1 MHTRS
6 ARSSLGLPLALISA
20 FAFGGSGVAAKPL
33 IEAGL
38 SPMQVVWVRMAGSA
52 LVLLPVTLRHRSLLR
67 RQPWLLLGFGLLGV
81 TLVQVSYFFAI
92 SRVPVAIAML
102 LEYLGPSLLLGY
114 VRFVQRRPITR
125 AAALGALTATIG
137 LALVVEVWTGL
148 GGLNP
153 VGVLCGLGAA
163 CSQVGYFVISEKA
176 GRSAAA
182 DSPGERIDPIA
193 LSGFGLLIGALV
205 ITPLAQ
211 PWTLPWHVLGGEA
224 VMGSRHVPAI
234 ALALWMVLVSTV
246 VAYLTGVASVSR
258 LSAPVAS
265 VIAFLEAIVAT
276 VLSWFLLGEHLSTP
290 QLLGGALVLAGAFVA
305 QTSRPVEPTTVVA
318 GGSEPAHGDGTAG
331 VTADRFT
338 GHAAEAAVDGTPSH

>member
-1 MHTRS
+1 MHTRNP
-6 ARSSLGLPLALISA
+6 RSSLGLSLALVSA
-20 FAFGGSGVAAKPL
+20 FSFGGSGVAAKPL

-38 SPMQVVWVRMAGSA
+38 SPLQVVWVRMAGSA
-52 LVLLPVTLRHRSLLR
+52 LVLLPVTIRHRGLLR
-67 RQPWLLLGFGLLGV
+67 RRPWLLLGFGLLGV

-92 SRVPVAIAML
+92 SRVPVAVAML

-125 AAALGALTATIG
+125 AAALGALTATVG

-182 DSPGERIDPIA
+182 QSAEERIDPIA
-193 LSGFGLLIGALV
+193 LSGFGLLIGALMV
-205 ITPLAQ
+205 SPLAQ
-211 PWTLPWHVLGGEA
+211 PWRLPWHVLGGEA
-224 VMGSRHVPAI
+224 AMGSRHVPAI
-234 ALALWMVLVSTV
+234 VLALWMVLVSTV

-265 VIAFLEAIVAT
+265 VIAFLEAVVAT
-276 VLSWFLLGEHLSTP
+276 VLSWFLLGEHLAAP
-290 QLLGGALVLAGAFVA
+290 QLVGGALVLVGAFVA
-305 QTSRPVEPTTVVA
+305 QTSRPVEAATLVA
-318 GGSEPAHGDGTAG
+318 SGAEPARAEPAPHDAAAGTAG
-331 VTADRFT
+331 PA
-338 GHAAEAAVDGTPSH
+338 AAVDGPASR

>member
-1 MHTRS
+1 MRGMHTRS
-6 ARSSLGLPLALISA
+6 ARSSLGLPLALVSA

-38 SPMQVVWVRMAGSA
+38 SPLQVVWVRMAGSA
-52 LVLLPVTLRHRSLLR
+52 LVLLPVTIRHRGLLR

-102 LEYLGPSLLLGY
+102 LEYLGPSLLLAY
-114 VRFVQRRPITR
+114 VRFVQRRPVTR
-125 AAALGALTATIG
+125 AAALGALTATLG

-148 GGLNP
+148 GGLDP
-153 VGVLCGLGAA
+153 IGVLFGLGAA
-163 CSQVGYFVISEKA
+163 CAQVGYFVISEKA
-176 GRSAAA
+176 GRSVKDGPA
-182 DSPGERIDPIA
+182 ERIDPIA
-193 LSGFGLLIGALV
+193 LSGFGLLIGALLM
-205 ITPLAQ
+205 TPLAQ

-224 VMGSRHVPAI
+224 AMGSRHVPALV
-234 ALALWMVLVSTV
+234 LALWMVLVSTV

-290 QLLGGALVLAGAFVA
+290 QLLGGGLVLVGAFVA
-305 QTSRPVEPTTVVA
+305 QTSRRVETTTVVA
-318 GGSEPAHGDGTAG
+318 LGAEPLPVGGTDETGTEGAGETAG
-331 VTADRFT
+331 
-338 GHAAEAAVDGTPSH
+338 EAASH

>member
-1 MHTRS
+1 
-6 ARSSLGLPLALISA
+6 
-20 FAFGGSGVAAKPL
+20 
-33 IEAGL
+33 
-38 SPMQVVWVRMAGSA
+38 
-52 LVLLPVTLRHRSLLR
+52 
-67 RQPWLLLGFGLLGV
+67 
-81 TLVQVSYFFAI
+81 
-92 SRVPVAIAML
+92 VPVAIAML

-125 AAALGALTATIG
+125 AAALGALTATLG

-176 GRSAAA
+176 GRSAVA
-182 DSPGERIDPIA
+182 DSAAERIDPIA

-224 VMGSRHVPAI
+224 AMGARHVPAI
-234 ALALWMVLVSTV
+234 VLALWMVLVSTV

-276 VLSWFLLGEHLSTP
+276 VLSLFLLGEHLSTP
-290 QLLGGALVLAGAFVA
+290 QLLGGALVLVGAFVA
-305 QTSRPVEPTTVVA
+305 QTSRPVEATTVVA
-318 GGSEPAHGDGTAG
+318 THPDPAQADRTAD
-331 VTADRFT
+331 VTAENTAD
-338 GHAAEAAVDGTPSH
+338 AAVDGTPSH

>member
-1 MHTRS
+1 MHPRTPR
-6 ARSSLGLPLALISA
+6 AGLGLPLALVSA

-38 SPMQVVWVRMAGSA
+38 TPLQVVWVRMAGSA
-52 LVLLPVTLRHRSLLR
+52 LVLLPVTIRHRSLLR
-67 RQPWLLLGFGLLGV
+67 RRPWLLLGFGLLGV

-102 LEYLGPSLLLGY
+102 LEYLGPSLLLAY

-125 AAALGALTATIG
+125 AAALGALTATVG

-153 VGVLCGLGAA
+153 IGVLCGLSAA
-163 CSQVGYFVISEKA
+163 CAQVGYFVISEKA

-182 DSPGERIDPIA
+182 DSPAERIDPIA

-224 VMGSRHVPAI
+224 TMGSRHVPAL

-246 VAYLTGVASVSR
+246 IAYLTGVASVSR

-276 VLSWFLLGEHLSTP
+276 VLSWFLLGEHLAAW
-290 QLLGGALVLAGAFVA
+290 QLVGGALVLIGAFVA
-305 QTSRPVEPTTVVA
+305 QTSRPTEAATVVA
-318 GGSEPAHGDGTAG
+318 VGGESPLAGQVVDETA
-331 VTADRFT
+331 AR
-338 GHAAEAAVDGTPSH
+338 